1 MQNQFN
7 LTPQHLPEELV
18 WLCDILSME
27 QMLRIIDTA
36 GGEVLYIP
44 KRHTLEQPLRRDAIC
59 REFDGYNF
67 RQLGRKYGLT
77 ERRIRAI
84 LRKNLF
90 SFATK
95 YAMINSLFI
104 YANGGFHNV
113 SESEENFFPE
123 RSHSRGVPARDLQG
137 TGR

>member
-7 LTPQHLPEELV
+7 LTPQHLPEELA

-84 LRKNLF
+84 LREEGLLPTTKN
-90 SFATK
+90 
-95 YAMINSLFI
+95 
-104 YANGGFHNV
+104 
-113 SESEENFFPE
+113 
-123 RSHSRGVPARDLQG
+123 
-137 TGR
+137 